1 MNGNAS
7 ASSGSVRRS
16 RRPQKLHA
24 REPGD
29 LGDTCGPTRQQVG
42 GRRPRPHGPRARLG
56 GVTQRHSTYEPFE
69 QRHEIVGGEW
79 GGKAADQGERRT
91 IQHAPD
97 TEREGRVPGIGRR
110 AESSKGTQG
119 DEVHSL
125 APPLDGRFAPGQ
137 LLLVEEEGRTGSGR
151 SYVAGV

>member
-29 LGDTCGPTRQQVG
+29 LGDTCGSTRQQVG
-42 GRRPRPHGPRARLG
+42 GRRPGPHGPRARLG
-56 GVTQRHSTYEPFE
+56 GVTQRRSTYEPFE
-69 QRHEIVGGEW
+69 QRHETVGGEW

-91 IQHAPD
+91 IQHVPD
-97 TEREGRVPGIGRR
+97 SEREGRVPRIGRR

-119 DEVHSL
+119 DEVHRL
-125 APPLDGRFAPGQ
+125 APPFKRRSAAGE
-137 LLLVEEEGRTGSGR
+137 LLLVEEESRPGSR
-151 SYVAGV
+151 WSDVAGV